1 MGDGA
6 SFEGADDEEDAS
18 SFAGD
23 DDDVANEASFA
34 VDDEPD
40 ENASSFAGDDDDVA
54 NEASFA
60 VDDEPD
66 ENASSFAGADEAES
80 AGMIPLSISLY
91 LSKSSF
97 SSSERFS
104 LISLKSV
111 A

>member
-6 SFEGADDEEDAS
+6 SFEGADEEEDASFAGADEADVNAS
-18 SFAGD
+18 SFAGA
-23 DDDVANEASFA
+23 DDVANEASFA

-40 ENASSFAGDDDDVA
+40 ENPSSFA
-54 NEASFA
+54 E
-60 VDDEPD
+60 
-66 ENASSFAGADEAES
+66 ADEAES
-80 AGMIPLSISLY
+80 AGMMPLSISLY
-91 LSKSSF
+91 LSKSCF

>member
-1 MGDGA
+1 MRDGA
-6 SFEGADDEEDAS
+6 SFEGADEAS
-18 SFAGD
+18 SF
-23 DDDVANEASFA
+23 V
-34 VDDEPD
+34 
-40 ENASSFAGDDDDVA
+40 GDDDDVA

-66 ENASSFAGADEAES
+66 ENASSFAGADEADEAES
-80 AGMIPLSISLY
+80 AGMMPLSISLY

>member
-1 MGDGA
+1 MRDGA
-6 SFEGADDEEDAS
+6 SFEGADEEDDAS

-23 DDDVANEASFA
+23 DEVVANEASFA
-34 VDDEPD
+34 VDDQ
-40 ENASSFAGDDDDVA
+40 
-54 NEASFA
+54 
-60 VDDEPD
+60 PD
-66 ENASSFAGADEAES
+66 ENASSFAGAVEADEAES
-80 AGMIPLSISLY
+80 AGMMPLSISLY

>member
-6 SFEGADDEEDAS
+6 SFEGADEADVNAS
-18 SFAGD
+18 SFEG

-40 ENASSFAGDDDDVA
+40 ENTSSFAGADEEDV
-54 NEASFA
+54 
-60 VDDEPD
+60 
-66 ENASSFAGADEAES
+66 NASSFAEADEAES
-80 AGMIPLSISLY
+80 AGMMPLSISLY

>member
-18 SFAGD
+18 SFEGD

-34 VDDEPD
+34 VDDEAD
-40 ENASSFAGDDDDVA
+40 ENASSFEGA
-54 NEASFA
+54 
-60 VDDEPD
+60 DE
-66 ENASSFAGADEAES
+66 ADEAES
-80 AGMIPLSISLY
+80 AGMMPLSISLY

>member
-1 MGDGA
+1 MRDGA
-6 SFEGADDEEDAS
+6 SFEGDDEENAS
-18 SFAGD
+18 SFEG

-40 ENASSFAGDDDDVA
+40 ENT
-54 NEASFA
+54 
-60 VDDEPD
+60 
-66 ENASSFAGADEAES
+66 SSFAGADEAES
-80 AGMIPLSISLY
+80 AGMMPLSISLY

>member
-6 SFEGADDEEDAS
+6 SFAGADEEENASFAGADEADVNAS
-18 SFAGD
+18 SFAGA
-23 DDDVANEASFA
+23 DDVANEASFA

-40 ENASSFAGDDDDVA
+40 D
-54 NEASFA
+54 
-60 VDDEPD
+60 
-66 ENASSFAGADEAES
+66 AES
-80 AGMIPLSISLY
+80 AGMMPLSISLY

>member
-6 SFEGADDEEDAS
+6 SFEGADEEEDASFAGADEADVNAS
-18 SFAGD
+18 SFAGA
-23 DDDVANEASFA
+23 DDVANEASFA

-40 ENASSFAGDDDDVA
+40 D
-54 NEASFA
+54 
-60 VDDEPD
+60 
-66 ENASSFAGADEAES
+66 AES
-80 AGMIPLSISLY
+80 AGMMPLSISLY

-97 SSSERFS
+97 SSSESFS

>member
-1 MGDGA
+1 MDGA
-6 SFEGADDEEDAS
+6 SFEGADEEEDAS
-18 SFAGD
+18 SFEG

-40 ENASSFAGDDDDVA
+40 ENTSSFA
-54 NEASFA
+54 E
-60 VDDEPD
+60 
-66 ENASSFAGADEAES
+66 ADEAES
-80 AGMIPLSISLY
+80 EGMMPLSISLY

>member
-1 MGDGA
+1 MRDGA
-6 SFEGADDEEDAS
+6 SFEGADEEEDASFAGADVNAS
-18 SFAGD
+18 SFAGA
-23 DDDVANEASFA
+23 DDVANEASFA

-40 ENASSFAGDDDDVA
+40 D
-54 NEASFA
+54 
-60 VDDEPD
+60 
-66 ENASSFAGADEAES
+66 AES
-80 AGMIPLSISLY
+80 AGMMPLSISLY

>member
-1 MGDGA
+1 MRDGA
-6 SFEGADDEEDAS
+6 SFAGADEEENAS
-18 SFAGD
+18 SFAGAD
-23 DDDVANEASFA
+23 EADVNASSFAGADDVANEASFA

-40 ENASSFAGDDDDVA
+40 D
-54 NEASFA
+54 
-60 VDDEPD
+60 
-66 ENASSFAGADEAES
+66 AES
-80 AGMIPLSISLY
+80 AGMMPLSISLY

>member
-1 MGDGA
+1 MRDGGL
-6 SFEGADDEEDAS
+6 FEGDDEA
-18 SFAGD
+18 
-23 DDDVANEASFA
+23 DV
-34 VDDEPD
+34 
-40 ENASSFAGDDDDVA
+40 NASSFAGDDDDVA

-66 ENASSFAGADEAES
+66 ENASSFAGADGADEAES
-80 AGMIPLSISLY
+80 AGMMPLSISLY

>member
-1 MGDGA
+1 LRRALRDGA
-6 SFEGADDEEDAS
+6 SFEGADEEDGAS
-18 SFAGD
+18 SFA
-23 DDDVANEASFA
+23 E
-34 VDDEPD
+34 DDEAD
-40 ENASSFAGDDDDVA
+40 GASSFVGDDDDVA

-66 ENASSFAGADEAES
+66 ENASSFAGADEADEAES
-80 AGMIPLSISLY
+80 AGMMPLSISLY

>member
-1 MGDGA
+1 MEDEA
-6 SFEGADDEEDAS
+6 SFEGADEADGAS
-18 SFAGD
+18 SFEGD
-23 DDDVANEASFA
+23 DEA
-34 VDDEPD
+34 D
-40 ENASSFAGDDDDVA
+40 ENAL
-54 NEASFA
+54 SFA

-66 ENASSFAGADEAES
+66 ENASSFAGADEADEAES
-80 AGMIPLSISLY
+80 AGMMPLSISLY

>member
-1 MGDGA
+1 MRDGA
-6 SFEGADDEEDAS
+6 SFAGADEEDGAS

-40 ENASSFAGDDDDVA
+40 ENTSSFA
-54 NEASFA
+54 E
-60 VDDEPD
+60 
-66 ENASSFAGADEAES
+66 ADEAES
-80 AGMIPLSISLY
+80 AGMMPLSISLY

>member
-6 SFEGADDEEDAS
+6 SFAGADEEENAS
-18 SFAGD
+18 SFEG

-40 ENASSFAGDDDDVA
+40 ENTSSFA
-54 NEASFA
+54 E
-60 VDDEPD
+60 
-66 ENASSFAGADEAES
+66 ADEAES
-80 AGMIPLSISLY
+80 AGMMPLSISLY

>member
-1 MGDGA
+1 MRDGA
-6 SFEGADDEEDAS
+6 SFEGADEEDAS
-18 SFAGD
+18 SFEG

-40 ENASSFAGDDDDVA
+40 ENTSSFAGADEEDV
-54 NEASFA
+54 
-60 VDDEPD
+60 
-66 ENASSFAGADEAES
+66 NASSFAGADEVES
-80 AGMIPLSISLY
+80 AGMMPLSISLY

>member
-40 ENASSFAGDDDDVA
+40 D
-54 NEASFA
+54 
-60 VDDEPD
+60 
-66 ENASSFAGADEAES
+66 AES
-80 AGMIPLSISLY
+80 AGMMPLSISLY